1 MLDYAAMLFAVIR
14 ASRSRADFVTKMFAR
29 NASLLLD
36 TDPSAEMKASN
47 IRYFDQAPDHELAE
61 AVAADLPTREAC
73 VYRWLAGGIA
83 GSPRTQKPPT
93 AGRRSVCERVSL
105 FCNPSESPRLDP
117 SLATCDEEG
126 PQMRRSCKTAPLN
139 TCCLYY
145 GHGWLRDDDAFRRL
159 RARVA
164 NARVECAHSPFPLA
178 SFPPD
183 SSPVWRTADAHW
195 NVSQPLGALL
205 PQPIDRGGDVVLYT
219 SNIGNWVSDSWSG
232 LLQSWAQEAAGYGVH
247 LYPAGRKIGWG
258 SAGWYAYK
266 LV

>member
-1 MLDYAAMLFAVIR
+1 
-14 ASRSRADFVTKMFAR
+14 
-29 NASLLLD
+29 
-36 TDPSAEMKASN
+36 
-47 IRYFDQAPDHELAE
+47 
-61 AVAADLPTREAC
+61 
-73 VYRWLAGGIA
+73 
-83 GSPRTQKPPT
+83 
-93 AGRRSVCERVSL
+93 
-105 FCNPSESPRLDP
+105 
-117 SLATCDEEG
+117 
-126 PQMRRSCKTAPLN
+126 MRRSCKTAPLN